1 MVALLCFWFRIIAS
15 KMLFLQVCLPL
26 KVSLVTTLSETR
38 AFTSRNSVVKKG
50 LKVAKSS
57 RKYKYFGSAAS
68 LCFRK
73 LALKMLIFEIL
84 FLLEEPL
91 VVTFRKT
98 RALASKKYVLVQ
110 GMDLPKSY
118 EKYKLL
124 WLYSSVFAL
133 EW

>member
-1 MVALLCFWFRIIAS
+1 
-15 KMLFLQVCLPL
+15 MLFLQVCLPL
-26 KVSLVTTLSETR
+26 KVPLVTTLSETR

-57 RKYKYFGSAAS
+57 RKYKYFGGAAS

-84 FLLEEPL
+84 FPLEEPL
-91 VVTFRKT
+91 VATFRKT
-98 RALASKKYVLVQ
+98 RALTSKKYVLVQ

-118 EKYKLL
+118 EKYRLL

-133 EW
+133 E